1 MLPAFCRLES
11 IILHT
16 NFRINTNGEAP
27 ESCIIFSYSTQEMF
41 SGIFYEPALSGVL
54 TIKRNRRGW
63 LPSLRP
69 EFDLQDPHGGKREQT
84 PASCPLSQHTCVQA
98 STLSQHKIK

>member
-16 NFRINTNGEAP
+16 NFHINTNGEAP

-41 SGIFYEPALSGVL
+41 SGIFYEPALCGVL
-54 TIKRNRRGW
+54 TIKRTEGAGCQAYA
-63 LPSLRP
+63 PSLISRTP
-69 EFDLQDPHGGKREQT
+69 MEERENRHL
-84 PASCPLSQHTCVQA
+84 PVVLSANTHVYRQA
-98 STLSQHKIK
+98 HSHSTK